1 MRKRFNP
8 NALCSSDNYKA
19 SKKAHKAFIS
29 ERHSHF
35 TGIAVSG
42 KITIRQDS
50 KVIRVFGKNLRITID
65 EYNEHCAHLGF

>member
-8 NALCSSDNYKA
+8 NAICSSDNYNG
-19 SKKAHKAFIS
+19 SKKAHRAFIS

-42 KITIRQDS
+42 KITILQKS
-50 KVIRVFGKNLRITID
+50 KVITVFGKDIRITIE